1 MASNLQVQYAF
12 ATPAGAGSTTIVAS
26 QAGQRIIVL
35 QVCVIASAADNVKFQ
50 TSTGPTDITC
60 LWPLAANGGFVLPY
74 SQLGWFSTNIGD
86 ALLFNQSF
94 AAPTAIQLVWCP
106 SNT

>member
-1 MASNLQVQYAF
+1 MAADLRVQYVF
-12 ATPAGAGSTTIVAS
+12 ATPSSSGSTTIVAA
-26 QAGQRIIVL
+26 QTGQRIIVL

-60 LWPLAANGGFVLPY
+60 LWPLAANGGFVLPF
-74 SQLGWFSTNIGD
+74 SQVGWFQTGIGD
-86 ALLFNQSF
+86 ALNFNQSF

-106 SNT
+106 SSS